1 MNNTM
6 RNFISYL
13 YLRIKTLVTCAIV
26 ASLTLAV
33 DTLLAQSVT
42 NLLEE
47 NPRVFRWQNI
57 GPDRGGRSIAV
68 AGSSQRPY
76 EYYFGA
82 TGGGLWKTTD
92 GGTEWFPVTDGQL
105 NSSSVGA
112 VAVAPSDPD
121 RIYLGMGEAQL
132 RSNVMQGD
140 GVYVSQDGGT
150 SWQHS
155 GLAQTRTI
163 SRLRVHPE
171 NPDVVY
177 AAALGD
183 PFKPNPE
190 RGIYRSRDGGQSWDK
205 ILFKNDSTGAC
216 DLVIDPNNPEV
227 LYATLWQVYRKPWVL
242 WSGGIGSGLYKSTDG
257 GETWQEISRNPGL
270 PSGVWGKATVTVSPV
285 NSQRVYANVEAKE
298 GGLYRSDDGGATWQL
313 MNNHRDLWQ
322 RAFYFL
328 RIQADPVDAETVYVM
343 NFILMK
349 STDGGENFR
358 TIGTPHADH
367 HDLWIDPANN
377 QRMIVAND
385 GGGTVSVN
393 GGKSWTEQ
401 DYPTAQIYR
410 LELTNEFPTDA
421 CGAQQDNTTVCVPTM
436 NARYDNPLADRELL
450 SPPYTIGGGE
460 SAAIANHPAQPDI
473 FMAGSTNL
481 LTRYDRATG
490 KVQDV
495 QPYPYLVM
503 GQPARSMKERWNW
516 VYPVA
521 FSPLPPHRLY
531 AGSQHLW
538 ESEDEGKTW
547 QKISPD
553 LTRADTTTL
562 GDSGGP
568 LVKDQDGPEI
578 YGTLYSIAPSQH
590 SDFTLWTGSDDGLV
604 QLTHDR
610 GKTWQDVTPP
620 DLPAHSRIGA
630 IATSRHTPGTA
641 YVAARRYELGDRQ
654 PYLYRTTNYGQQWE
668 KITTG
673 IADGHFVHVV
683 AEDIREPNLLY
694 AGTEHGV
701 YVSLDQGQRWV
712 PFQQNLP
719 NVHVSGIQATDHQLI
734 IATHGRSFWKMD
746 NVGLL
751 RQLAENTDLSSSRL
765 LVPDYALRRM
775 VPAQMAYYL
784 DRPVDSLSLTVIDSS
799 GAVVRRLRAS
809 RKSAG
814 LHSFRWDL
822 RTEGATVFPNMILE
836 GPSPAT
842 GPYVAPGRF
851 QVVLTTE
858 HGEQTAVLRVQSDP
872 RQPEVTLADLRKQYE
887 LAIKVRDLTS
897 QANEMVIRIREI
909 REKMNEK
916 LGQLEESAVLQEEA
930 QQLLQTMS
938 GIEAQ
943 LYQVNNQSPK
953 DKIALPIKLN
963 NRLSGLLAILQLG
976 DQAPTEGQY
985 QVYEELKSELEVH
998 TEQFNQVLTE
1008 LNALNK
1014 AFQEQGVGREE

>member
-1 MNNTM
+1 MNNSM
-6 RNFISYL
+6 RNLVSQL
-13 YLRIKTLVTCAIV
+13 YLQIKTLVTYAAV
-26 ASLTLAV
+26 AFLTLTV
-33 DTLLAQSVT
+33 DTLWAQSVT
-42 NLLEE
+42 TLLEE

-57 GPDRGGRSIAV
+57 GPNRGGRSIAV
-68 AGSSQRPY
+68 AGSTQRPY

-92 GGTEWFPVTDGQL
+92 GGNEWSPVTDGQI

-121 RIYLGMGEAQL
+121 RVYLGMGEAQL

-140 GVYVSQDGGT
+140 GVYVSQDGGAN
-150 SWQHS
+150 WQHS

-163 SRLRVHPE
+163 SRLRVHPR

-183 PFKPNPE
+183 PFRPNPE
-190 RGIYRSRDGGQSWDK
+190 RGVYRSRDGGQSWDK

-242 WSGGIGSGLYKSTDG
+242 WSGGAGSGLYKSTDG
-257 GETWQEISRNPGL
+257 GDTWQEISRNPGL
-270 PSGVWGKATVTVSPV
+270 PAGVWGKATVTVSPV
-285 NSQRVYANVEAKE
+285 NSQRVYANVEAQD

-328 RIQADPVDAETVYVM
+328 RIQADPMDAETIYVM

-349 STDGGENFR
+349 STDGGRNFS

-385 GGGTVSVN
+385 GGGTLSVN

-410 LELTNEFPTDA
+410 LELTNEFMSDA

-436 NARYDNPLADRELL
+436 NARYDNPLADPDLL
-450 SPPYTIGGGE
+450 SPAYTVGGGE
-460 SAAIANHPAQPDI
+460 SASIANHPKQPNI

-516 VYPVA
+516 VYPVGY
-521 FSPLPPHRLY
+521 SPLPPYRLY

-553 LTRADTTTL
+553 LTRADALTL

-578 YGTLYSIAPSQH
+578 YGTLYSIAPSHH
-590 SDFTLWTGSDDGLV
+590 SDSTIWTGSDDGLV
-604 QLTHDR
+604 HLTRNR
-610 GKTWQDVTPP
+610 GKTWQQVTPS

-641 YVAARRYELGDRQ
+641 YVAARRYELGDR
-654 PYLYRTTNYGQQWE
+654 
-668 KITTG
+668 
-673 IADGHFVHVV
+673 
-683 AEDIREPNLLY
+683 
-694 AGTEHGV
+694 
-701 YVSLDQGQRWV
+701 
-712 PFQQNLP
+712 
-719 NVHVSGIQATDHQLI
+719 
-734 IATHGRSFWKMD
+734 
-746 NVGLL
+746 
-751 RQLAENTDLSSSRL
+751 
-765 LVPDYALRRM
+765 
-775 VPAQMAYYL
+775 
-784 DRPVDSLSLTVIDSS
+784 
-799 GAVVRRLRAS
+799 
-809 RKSAG
+809 
-814 LHSFRWDL
+814 
-822 RTEGATVFPNMILE
+822 
-836 GPSPAT
+836 
-842 GPYVAPGRF
+842 
-851 QVVLTTE
+851 
-858 HGEQTAVLRVQSDP
+858 
-872 RQPEVTLADLRKQYE
+872 
-887 LAIKVRDLTS
+887 
-897 QANEMVIRIREI
+897 
-909 REKMNEK
+909 
-916 LGQLEESAVLQEEA
+916 
-930 QQLLQTMS
+930 
-938 GIEAQ
+938 
-943 LYQVNNQSPK
+943 
-953 DKIALPIKLN
+953 
-963 NRLSGLLAILQLG
+963 
-976 DQAPTEGQY
+976 
-985 QVYEELKSELEVH
+985 
-998 TEQFNQVLTE
+998 
-1008 LNALNK
+1008 
-1014 AFQEQGVGREE
+1014 